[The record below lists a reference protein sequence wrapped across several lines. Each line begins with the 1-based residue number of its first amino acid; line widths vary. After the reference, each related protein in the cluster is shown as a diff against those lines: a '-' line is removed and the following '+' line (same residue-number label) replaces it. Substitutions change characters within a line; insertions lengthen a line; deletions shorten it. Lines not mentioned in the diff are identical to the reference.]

1 MSSPESSLPFRNG
14 DRLNL
19 TDASVL
25 LFDSQPEGLELL
37 AQMFA
42 GFGVHTPHRSTG
54 AAEARQAI
62 ADRTFNLIIVSN
74 ASASGDG
81 YDLVEWLRREAP
93 APTRF
98 SPVILLTSHCRES
111 DVFRGRDCGANFVI
125 RKPSSPTVMI
135 QRILWL
141 SRDQR
146 QFVEAPG
153 YVGPDRRFK
162 TLGPPYGMAGR
173 RHDDLSAEV
182 GRATTP
188 NLGQDDI
195 DALFSPRRA
204 G

>member
-1 MSSPESSLPFRNG
+1 MSSPEASLPFRSG

-19 TDASVL
+19 TEASIL

-42 GFGVHTPHRSTG
+42 GFGVHTPHRSTV

-62 ADRTFNLIIVSN
+62 TDRAFNLIIVSN
-74 ASASGDG
+74 AAASGDG
-81 YDLVEWLRREAP
+81 YDMVEWLRREAP
-93 APTRF
+93 QPTRF
-98 SPVILLTSHCRES
+98 TPVILLTSHCREV
-111 DVFRGRDCGANFVI
+111 DVLRGRDCGANFVI
-125 RKPSSPTVMI
+125 RKPASPTVMI
-135 QRILWL
+135 QRILWM

-146 QFVEAPG
+146 QFVETG
-153 YVGPDRRFK
+153 TYIGPDRRFK
-162 TLGPPYGMAGR
+162 TLGPPNGIAGR

-195 DALFSPRRA
+195 DALFQPRRA